1 MDYKEQIWDDL
12 MDFKLP
18 KPEELKD
25 GALSVNALAGVL
37 SEITNYLV
45 DLSQYEPGL
54 VHKVGELKIDISETE
69 RVKNQEFQYDFSNQF
84 KTIPETHKK
93 NLDLQKGYI
102 RNKLRDKYEN
112 FDTEILKLRKQLSMA
127 ENRYNQLHRRL
138 SLSKIVLD
146 VGRSVLSALK
156 EEIRAWEK

>member
-1 MDYKEQIWDDL
+1 MDYKDQIWDDL

-18 KPEELKD
+18 NPEELKD
-25 GALSVNALAGVL
+25 GIVSVNALAGVL
-37 SEITNYLV
+37 SEITNYFI

-54 VHKVGELKIDISETE
+54 VHKVGELKVEIIEKE
-69 RVKNQEFQYDFSNQF
+69 RVKDQQFQYDFSNYF
-84 KTIPETHKK
+84 STIPETHKR

-102 RNKLRDKYEN
+102 RNKLRDKYDE
-112 FDTEILKLRKQLSMA
+112 FDTEIIKLRKQLLIA
-127 ENRYNQLHRRL
+127 EKRYNQLYRRL
-138 SLSKIVLD
+138 SLSRTVLD